1 MLLFTKSN
9 AMNIL
14 KNKMTQ
20 FANILIR
27 MEWPRK
33 KNLFYF
39 TAYLRVAI
47 AASYI
52 IQRLHISNSFI
63 LRYESFQTN

>member
-1 MLLFTKSN
+1 
-9 AMNIL
+9 
-14 KNKMTQ
+14 MTQ